1 MREDFTWSYEN
12 SLLLDIDPKYTLS
25 TVNIS
30 NQMDQKLEFLNGLDT
45 TVGLGDHQCTVM
57 SRVIHISRNF
67 VIFSVD
73 FQS

>member
-57 SRVIHISRNF
+57 SWVIHISRMF
-67 VIFSVD
+67 VIF
-73 FQS
+73 Q